1 MDEKQSIVVGPVEII
16 SLLLRGQANNAN
28 QRYFANELHG
38 RREKFSSE
46 DRFGCQRIIIVDRKD
61 KNN

>member
-1 MDEKQSIVVGPVEII
+1 MDEKQSIVVRPKEII

-38 RREKFSSE
+38 RAEKFSSE